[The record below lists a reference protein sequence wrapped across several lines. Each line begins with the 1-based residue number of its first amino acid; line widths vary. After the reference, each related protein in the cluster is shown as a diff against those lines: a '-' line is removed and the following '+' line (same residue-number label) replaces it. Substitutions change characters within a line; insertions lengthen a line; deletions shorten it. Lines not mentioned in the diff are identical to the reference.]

1 MDLYID
7 RNELSRG
14 LARVQGVVE
23 RRSTSPVL
31 SYVLLAANE
40 DGLRVTATDTEV
52 AFIGDLSANVEKKG
66 ELAVD
71 AANLFQIIRSLSEPT
86 VHLTLGSGQRLEI
99 RSGQSFFRLPGVPAE
114 EYPAIPAFNAQGV
127 ANMQT
132 SVIRRL
138 VEQSNFAVAT
148 DDSRYGLNGA
158 HVEEINDDAG
168 RRLRM
173 VATDGHRL
181 AASEGTYDGEL
192 AITPRM
198 LMPRKALNV
207 MRKLLDGHDEGIEIA
222 FGEGTVRLKRPGQ
235 TFWFR
240 LLDGEF
246 PDYKAVLPAE
256 CKHKVLVKCSELS
269 SALKRV
275 GILIQERSRAVK
287 FQFSDDQLEI
297 ASNSADRGEVK
308 EVVAVELDGEP
319 ITMGFNISYLKDI
332 IGVISGS
339 TVQFEMSHQLGPCLI
354 RDPNDASAFFV
365 VMPMRLD

>member
-1 MDLYID
+1 MELYID

-31 SYVLLAANE
+31 SHVLLAAGE

-71 AANLFQIIRSLSEPT
+71 ANNLFQIIRSLTEPT
-86 VHLTLGSGQRLEI
+86 VHMTLGAGQRLEI
-99 RSGQSFFRLPGVPAE
+99 KSGQSFFRLPGVSAE

-127 ANMQT
+127 ATMNT

-158 HVEEINDDAG
+158 HVEEVNDEDG

-181 AASEGTYDGEL
+181 SASEGTYEGDL

-198 LMPRKALNV
+198 LIPRKALNV
-207 MRKLLDGHDEGIEIA
+207 MRKLLDGHDEGVEMA
-222 FGEGTVRLKRPGQ
+222 FGEGTIRLKRPGQ

-246 PDYKAVLPAE
+246 PDYQAVMPTE
-256 CKHKVLVKCSELS
+256 CKHKVLINCAVLGN
-269 SALKRV
+269 ALKRV
-275 GILIQERSRAVK
+275 GILIQERNRSVR
-287 FQFSDDQLEI
+287 FSFSDGTLEI
-297 ASNSADRGEVK
+297 SANNADRGEVK
-308 EVVAVELDGEP
+308 EVVPVELEGES
-319 ITMGFNISYLKDI
+319 IEMGFNVRYLQDI
-332 IGVISGS
+332 LSVLPGN
-339 TVQFEMSHQLGPCLI
+339 TVQLELSHTLGPCLI
-354 RDPNDASAFFV
+354 RDPSSTLAFFV